1 MRINK
6 YLSEAGICS
15 RREADRLIRE
25 GRVTLDGAPAEPGM
39 QAGPESRVLLD
50 GVPVESKQ
58 RKVYLKFY
66 KPPGDRV
73 HRGPPGARESGGL
86 SEVSGAGHLRG
97 KTGQGFGRPA
107 AADQRR
113 GTHRQDHMRARNRHE
128 KEYLVTVDR
137 EYPEGF
143 LEKLRKGVYLEELGV
158 RTRPCKARRTGE
170 RSFRIVLT
178 QGLNRQ
184 IRRMCQS
191 CGFRVRTLRRDR
203 ILNVTLGDLKPGEY
217 RELTEQE
224 LGKLR
229 SLAGGAEHE

>member
-66 KPPGDRV
+66 KPRGIVCTADRREPGNLADYLKYPVRVTYAGRLDKDSEGLLLLTNDGELIDRI
-73 HRGPPGARESGGL
+73 
-86 SEVSGAGHLRG
+86 
-97 KTGQGFGRPA
+97 
-107 AADQRR
+107 
-113 GTHRQDHMRARNRHE
+113 MRARNRHE